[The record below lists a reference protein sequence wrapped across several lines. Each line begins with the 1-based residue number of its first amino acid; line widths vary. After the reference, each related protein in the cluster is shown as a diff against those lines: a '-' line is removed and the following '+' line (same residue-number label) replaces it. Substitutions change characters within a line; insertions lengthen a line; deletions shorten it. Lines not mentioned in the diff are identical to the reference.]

1 MDTKTDVPGIYKS
14 SEGVLVN
21 KDNDALK
28 AYKKRKEKERK
39 IEELEQNVSAM
50 KNDLEEIKNLLRGLS
65 K

>member
-14 SEGVLVN
+14 SEGVLIN
-21 KDNDALK
+21 KDNEALK